1 MTNEGKVTVLLS
13 GRGSNL
19 KALIQQQRGYRI
31 SHVISDKADAG
42 GLAIAREVGIP
53 TTVITRGEHPS
64 LAAFK
69 AAILAAVEETD
80 PSLVALAGFMVV
92 VHPEFVTRF
101 HGRLINI
108 HPSLLPHFPG
118 LDTHTRA
125 IEANHREHGCT
136 VHFVDTGVDTGP
148 FIAQAKVPVLEGD
161 TAETLAARVITKEHT
176 LYPWIVRSI
185 IQGSIHL
192 NDRAVRYSAEII
204 AEARALGYTTFQ

>member
-42 GLAIAREVGIP
+42 GLAIARESGIP
-53 TTVITRGEHPS
+53 TTVVPRGQHPS

-69 AAILAAVEETD
+69 AAILSAVEATD
-80 PSLVALAGFMVV
+80 PRLVALAGFMVV
-92 VHPEFVTRF
+92 VQPEFVTRF
-101 HGRLINI
+101 HGQLINI

-118 LDTHTRA
+118 LDTHARA
-125 IEANHREHGCT
+125 IEAKQQEQGCT

-148 FIAQAKVPVLEGD
+148 VIAQAKVPVREND
-161 TAETLAARVITKEHT
+161 TAESLAARVITEEHA
-176 LYPWIVRSI
+176 LYPWIVRNV
-185 IQGSIHL
+185 IQGAIQL
-192 NDRAVRYSAEII
+192 NDRAVRYSSEII
-204 AEARALGYTTFQ
+204 AEARALGYTTFE